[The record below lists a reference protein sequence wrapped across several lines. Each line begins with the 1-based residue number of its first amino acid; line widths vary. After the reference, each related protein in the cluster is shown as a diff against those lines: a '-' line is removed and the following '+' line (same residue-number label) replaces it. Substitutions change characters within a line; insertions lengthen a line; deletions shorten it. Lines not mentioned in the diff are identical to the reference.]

1 MDMLEHPLITKVN
14 RTGYPEKEQSNHWG
28 IDAMG
33 DEIKFGDSIIEDPYG
48 EVILEENL
56 EDYLIERLG
65 FVYKKAD

>member
-1 MDMLEHPLITKVN
+1 MDHPQIEKVN
-14 RTGYPEKEQSNHWG
+14 QKGHLEEQPEHWG

-33 DEIKFGDSIIEDPYG
+33 DEILVGDDIILDPYG

-65 FVYKKAD
+65 FVFKKAE